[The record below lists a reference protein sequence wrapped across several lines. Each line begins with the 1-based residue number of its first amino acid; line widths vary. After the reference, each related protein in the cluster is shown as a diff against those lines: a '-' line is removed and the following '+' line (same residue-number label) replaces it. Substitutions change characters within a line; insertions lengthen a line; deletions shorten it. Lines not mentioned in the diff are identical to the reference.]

1 MVKADG
7 EPCVPTPQG
16 RCDSKAPQYQVGTQ
30 DGPSDYF
37 YGSSEY
43 SPIKILPIYTHP
55 GLQQGFPLQK
65 KKKNKQN
72 PALALCSCCCSR
84 LSFPQFRSLEVRTAP

>member
-7 EPCVPTPQG
+7 EPCVPTQG
-16 RCDSKAPQYQVGTQ
+16 RCDSKAPQYQVATQ
-30 DGPSDYF
+30 DGPSNYF

-65 KKKNKQN
+65 TNKTL
-72 PALALCSCCCSR
+72 PLPYVHVAVRASVF
-84 LSFPQFRSLEVRTAP
+84 LSSVHWK